1 MNLRGYGGSGAY
13 HAAAEEAEED
23 AGGGGGQQL
32 GGDVQ
37 HRPELRDVAAHHEP
51 HRHRGVQVAAGDV
64 EPGRHQDASGQ
75 RVRDSHRRQRRHRH
89 SVAGLP
95 VGSGGHGGGDAGEDE
110 EEGED
115 ELGQHGAHAADVQY
129 LVVLERIDQLVH
141 ELRHG

>member
-37 HRPELRDVAAHHEP
+37 HRPELGDVAAHHEP

-75 RVRDSHRRQRRHRH
+75 RVRDCHRRQRRHRH

-95 VGSGGHGGGDAGEDE
+95 VGSCARVEPRTFHKGGKGPVFSWPEPRG
-110 EEGED
+110 
-115 ELGQHGAHAADVQY
+115 
-129 LVVLERIDQLVH
+129 INNK
-141 ELRHG
+141 